1 MKNII
6 KPGIQI
12 IILENHG
19 LIVAGNNLE
28 QTYDLL
34 LNTHKKL
41 DVIMNNNI
49 SSGEKFSSED
59 IDEYQLKNDKKYY
72 FFKTTDEK
80 FFSAFSKSFYPD
92 HVIFLGPGVPTFENA
107 EEAVNFLNKLKDKN
121 LNLPPYIILKG
132 VGLYEQNSAIPAA
145 KEMIDC
151 FLEVLLRTNFDEEL
165 KPLSESQENELL
177 NWDAEIYRQSI
188 N

>member
-1 MKNII
+1 M
-6 KPGIQI
+6 
-12 IILENHG
+12 
-19 LIVAGNNLE
+19 
-28 QTYDLL
+28 
-34 LNTHKKL
+34 
-41 DVIMNNNI
+41 
-49 SSGEKFSSED
+49 
-59 IDEYQLKNDKKYY
+59 
-72 FFKTTDEK
+72 
-80 FFSAFSKSFYPD
+80 
-92 HVIFLGPGVPTFENA
+92 IFLGPGVPTFGNA
-107 EEAVNFLNKLKDKN
+107 QEAVNFLNKLKDKN

-165 KPLSESQENELL
+165 KALSESQENELL

>member
-1 MKNII
+1 
-6 KPGIQI
+6 
-12 IILENHG
+12 
-19 LIVAGNNLE
+19 
-28 QTYDLL
+28 
-34 LNTHKKL
+34 
-41 DVIMNNNI
+41 
-49 SSGEKFSSED
+49 
-59 IDEYQLKNDKKYY
+59 
-72 FFKTTDEK
+72 
-80 FFSAFSKSFYPD
+80 
-92 HVIFLGPGVPTFENA
+92 LGPGVPTFENA
-107 EEAVNFLNKLKDKN
+107 QEAVNFLNKLKDKN

-165 KPLSESQENELL
+165 KALSEPQENELL